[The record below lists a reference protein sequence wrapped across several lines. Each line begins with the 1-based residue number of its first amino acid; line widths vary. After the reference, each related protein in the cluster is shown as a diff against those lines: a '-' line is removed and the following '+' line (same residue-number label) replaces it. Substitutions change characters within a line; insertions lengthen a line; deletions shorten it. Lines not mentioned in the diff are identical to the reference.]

1 MGCYS
6 VPLAAALIL
15 FIARKIRHSKDRNLL
30 ILNMIFAGGAV
41 MLVIDHWLNGEL
53 FLVGENISFDLAIGA
68 FMTLGAAAFW
78 VLVIVLEKAFAA
90 NRAKAGL

>member
-15 FIARKIRHSKDRNLL
+15 FIARKIKHSKDRNLW
-30 ILNMIFAGGAV
+30 ILNMIFASGGV

-53 FLVGENISFDLAIGA
+53 FLIGENIGFDLALGA
-68 FMTLGAAAFW
+68 VMTLCAAAFW
-78 VLVIVLEKAFAA
+78 AIVIVSEKAFVV
-90 NRAKAGL
+90 NKTKIKI